1 MTYTIDTQHSSAQ
14 FKVRHMMIANVKG
27 EFDKVSGSVEY
38 DPANPSAASVEVTIN
53 VNSISTREPARD
65 ADLKS
70 SRFFDAEKF
79 PAITFKSTSVTEAG
93 GGNYK
98 IVGDLTMHGVTKPVT
113 LDVESVSDEIKDP
126 WGLLRRGATATTKI
140 SRKDFGIELNVALE
154 TGGVMVGDH
163 VDIALDVEMTRKA

>member
-27 EFDKVSGSVEY
+27 EFDKVSGTIEY
-38 DPANPSAASVEVTIN
+38 DPENPLAASVEATID
-53 VNSISTREPARD
+53 VHSISTREPARD

-70 SRFFDAEKF
+70 PRFFDAEKF
-79 PAITFKSTSVTEAG
+79 PAITFKSTRVTAAG
-93 GGNYK
+93 GGAYK
-98 IVGDLTMHGVTKPVT
+98 IDGDLTMHGVTKPVT
-113 LDVESVSDEIKDP
+113 LDVESVSDEVKDP
-126 WGLLRRGATATTKI
+126 WGLLRRGTTATTKI

-163 VDIALDVEMTRKA
+163 VDITLDVEMTRKA